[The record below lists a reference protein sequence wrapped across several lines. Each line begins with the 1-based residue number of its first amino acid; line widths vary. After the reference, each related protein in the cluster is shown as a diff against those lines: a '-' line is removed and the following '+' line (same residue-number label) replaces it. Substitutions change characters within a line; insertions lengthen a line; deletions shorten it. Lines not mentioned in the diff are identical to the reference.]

1 MKQIKKK
8 HARAEWKE
16 GLKTRRACKRNM
28 TNKMNF
34 INITW
39 Q

>member
-8 HARAEWKE
+8 HARAEWEE
-16 GLKTRRACKRNM
+16 GLKTRACKRNM